1 MTTILQRTSV
11 KSLAFRVLQEVAAR
25 STSRRVCPTPAEH
38 TGQDAGQDMGALKAQ
53 RDGAPPCGSPHCA
66 GCYDVGDGRKIHP
79 PKIGEDY
86 RKWLECWK
94 PKGKPQ

>member
-25 STSRRVCPTPAEH
+25 SASPRVCPTPAEH
-38 TGQDAGQDMGALKAQ
+38 VEQDAGQDTSALKAQ
-53 RDGAPPCGSPHCA
+53 RDVAPTGGSPHCA
-66 GCYDVGDGRKIHP
+66 GCYDVGDGRKIHL

-86 RKWLECWK
+86 RKWLERWQ